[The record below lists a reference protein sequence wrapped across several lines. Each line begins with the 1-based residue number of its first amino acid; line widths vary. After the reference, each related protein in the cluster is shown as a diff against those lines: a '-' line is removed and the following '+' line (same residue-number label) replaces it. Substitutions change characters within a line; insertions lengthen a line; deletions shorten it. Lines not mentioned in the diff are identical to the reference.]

1 MRDVVCYGMCMHA
14 QHVMFHPDSVK
25 VEHIIFYQAP
35 TAGHVV
41 SYTDFLRKQEHD
53 IKQRQWEVDEQVRK
67 DELQRVDNESMMVA
81 YFDGVCAGLL
91 TDAAGGRADLGLLWR
106 ELSLEKQQFDDKM
119 TMYAFKAQFLQL
131 FRGSADT
138 PAVSVVV
145 VKGAPLKLR
154 GRCGTACVECAAAV
168 WHCFC
173 CSHAWSSSVVRW
185 HGHRQDSARP
195 AVAVRPHPVL
205 AAECDSASGP
215 RRCAGSPQ
223 GHRRVPRSARVKA
236 AADDAGRRSR
246 VRDRRC
252 VLHDGVHSHRVLHV
266 RLLQSDLLERP
277 ALPIVEGGGSGR
289 GS

>member
-1 MRDVVCYGMCMHA
+1 MHA

-41 SYTDFLRKQEHD
+41 SYTDFLRKQAHD

-81 YFDGVCAGLL
+81 YFAGVCTELL

-145 VKGAPLKLR
+145 VKGASLELR
-154 GRCGTACVECAAAV
+154 GRCGTA
-168 WHCFC
+168 
-173 CSHAWSSSVVRW
+173 
-185 HGHRQDSARP
+185 
-195 AVAVRPHPVL
+195 
-205 AAECDSASGP
+205 
-215 RRCAGSPQ
+215 
-223 GHRRVPRSARVKA
+223 
-236 AADDAGRRSR
+236 
-246 VRDRRC
+246 
-252 VLHDGVHSHRVLHV
+252 
-266 RLLQSDLLERP
+266 
-277 ALPIVEGGGSGR
+277 
-289 GS
+289 